1 MNTKL
6 FQSARYSQDGDGSE
20 TGAPAQAQG
29 HHARPRNRL
38 NRRANSIGGPAGGQT
53 PPPHTGSR
61 SAASGVAGY
70 RSRLAGAPKGKI
82 KNIDAVLDA
91 MAAHLLDL
99 DPILTAAFLLEDDD
113 E

>member
-1 MNTKL
+1 MKTQL
-6 FQSARYSQDGDGSE
+6 FQSARYGQDGDGSE
-20 TGAPAQAQG
+20 TEAPAQAQG
-29 HHARPRNRL
+29 HHARSRNRL

-53 PPPHTGSR
+53 PPRYKGPR

-82 KNIDAVLDA
+82 KNIDAALDA
-91 MAAHLLDL
+91 MAVHLLDL
-99 DPILTAAFLLEDDD
+99 DPLLSALLLGGDD

>member
-1 MNTKL
+1 MKTQL

-38 NRRANSIGGPAGGQT
+38 NHRANSIGGPAGGQT

-70 RSRLAGAPKGKI
+70 RSRLAGAPKRKI
-82 KNIDAVLDA
+82 KNIDAALDA
-91 MAAHLLDL
+91 MAVHLLAL
-99 DPILTAAFLLEDDD
+99 DPLLSTLLLGDDD

>member
-38 NRRANSIGGPAGGQT
+38 NRRANSIGGPVGGQT
-53 PPPHTGSR
+53 PPRHKGSH

-82 KNIDAVLDA
+82 KNIDAALDA
-91 MAAHLLDL
+91 MAVHLLAL
-99 DPILTAAFLLEDDD
+99 DPLLSTLLLGDDD